1 LIPFPTKRLWSGSI
15 TPVSPDINPLL
26 AAPVISGSG
35 TIEKS
40 LISRVTSELPRKFD
54 PVKLCPKPTWTIIM
68 RKKTKH
74 LSFNLPTCPFPHHQ
88 CKVKYKVR
96 KEKITQ
102 LPDKIINN

>member
-1 LIPFPTKRLWSGSI
+1 LIPFPTKKLWSGSI
-15 TPVSPDINPLL
+15 APDSPDEDLL
-26 AAPVISGSG
+26 LLGTFISGTRRLGKPLKSRG
-35 TIEKS
+35 TA
-40 LISRVTSELPRKFD
+40 ELPLIFE
-54 PVKLCPKPTWTIIM
+54 PVKFCPEPTWTIIM

-88 CKVKYKVR
+88 CKAKYKVR